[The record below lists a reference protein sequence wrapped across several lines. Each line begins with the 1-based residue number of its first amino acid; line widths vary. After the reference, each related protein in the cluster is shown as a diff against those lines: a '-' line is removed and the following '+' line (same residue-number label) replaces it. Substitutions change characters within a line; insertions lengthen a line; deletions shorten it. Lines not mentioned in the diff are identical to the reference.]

1 MRYAASGINLPF
13 NNIEDFVEGSR
24 IVLEIP
30 PNTPNKNAYISL
42 RKDGFGLLIMYNV
55 NGNVS
60 LFIYGY
66 NKRMSTIIKYVESVI
81 LRCELLIG
89 ATLEECQLFLN
100 GKLYTGSFGNIE
112 NGGGN
117 SFNIDVNSRV
127 SLVEIY
133 SPGNALLHKWDFEGS
148 TDDER
153 LSDKAETENKVNF
166 VKLEG
171 FKLIPV

>member
-1 MRYAASGINLPF
+1 
-13 NNIEDFVEGSR
+13 
-24 IVLEIP
+24 
-30 PNTPNKNAYISL
+30 
-42 RKDGFGLLIMYNV
+42 
-55 NGNVS
+55 
-60 LFIYGY
+60 
-66 NKRMSTIIKYVESVI
+66 MSTIIKYVESVI
-81 LRCELLIG
+81 LRYELLIG
-89 ATLEECQLFLN
+89 ATLEECQLFFN
-100 GKLYTGSFGNIE
+100 SGPYTGTFNYIE
-112 NGGGN
+112 DGGGN

>member
-1 MRYAASGINLPF
+1 M
-13 NNIEDFVEGSR
+13 
-24 IVLEIP
+24 
-30 PNTPNKNAYISL
+30 
-42 RKDGFGLLIMYNV
+42 MYNP

-81 LRCELLIG
+81 QRYELRIG

-100 GKLYTGSFGNIE
+100 GKLYTGPFGNIE
-112 NGGGN
+112 NGGGT
-117 SFNIDVNSRV
+117 SFDIDMNSRA
-127 SLVEIY
+127 SLIEIY
-133 SPGNALLHKWDFEGS
+133 SPDNVLLHKWDFEGS

-153 LSDKAETENKVNF
+153 LSDKADTSNKINF
-166 VKLEG
+166 SKKSEG